1 VYKWKQK
8 SESSCFQ
15 EEKEKNPAQIAVQ
28 NKRSKGTKK
37 AEAKRRRKEK
47 KRKELRGIRGRR
59 GYKNATRSGLEGIM

>member
-1 VYKWKQK
+1 MYKWKQK
-8 SESSCFQ
+8 SECSCFQ